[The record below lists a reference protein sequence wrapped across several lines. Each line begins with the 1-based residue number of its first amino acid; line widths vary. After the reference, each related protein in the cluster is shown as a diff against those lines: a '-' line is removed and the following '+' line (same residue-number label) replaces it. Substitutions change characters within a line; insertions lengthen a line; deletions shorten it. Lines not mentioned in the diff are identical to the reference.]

1 MAIAAK
7 ALGVIAGLV
16 MLCASARAQDE
27 TLELGAD
34 ASAEARAMAQWV
46 TSSHDHGGRPFAVV
60 DKRNARIY
68 VIDQQGRLAGSASVL
83 LGSARGDHS
92 VPGVGDKPLNQIRP
106 EERTTPAGRFE
117 SEPGRNLSGEHL
129 VWFDYD
135 AGLAIHRL
143 RPGASHGPRMQRL
156 ATDGGDD
163 KRVSLG
169 CVVVPEAF
177 YDAVVAPVLGQRRGV
192 VYVLPETMPAQRAF
206 AGLAFAG

>member
-1 MAIAAK
+1 MAFKAK
-7 ALGVIAGLV
+7 VLGALAGLV
-16 MLCASARAQDE
+16 MFCAAQAQPMALDLGAHASA
-27 TLELGAD
+27 D
-34 ASAEARAMAQWV
+34 ARTMTQWV
-46 TSSHDHGGRPFAVV
+46 MLTNDHGGRPFAVV
-60 DKRNARIY
+60 DKKHARLY
-68 VIDQQGRLAGSASVL
+68 VIDPQGQLAGSTPVL

-135 AGLAIHRL
+135 AGLAIHRV
-143 RPGASHGPRMQRL
+143 RPGTSYGARTQRL
-156 ATDGGDD
+156 ASTGEDD

-177 YDAVVAPVLGQRRGV
+177 FDQVVAPVLGRQRGV
-192 VYVLPETMPAQRAF
+192 VYVLPETVPAQSTF
-206 AGLAFAG
+206 AGLASAG